1 MASNPKDL
9 NRLYENIVQYSERM
23 FNNLDRY
30 NQQDYA
36 RALKK
41 VKALVADAYAAY
53 GAQGKLTYAEM
64 QKYERIR
71 KLDASLSEAIRDNV
85 GNVAPRTRKILK
97 ETVNGSYAKSA
108 DIIALKTGVEI
119 TKRLTADEIIA
130 LLQKPISGLTMN
142 ERMALRVTDLEM
154 RITAEVRRKILQG
167 APVEDT
173 WKGVKTVMEK
183 VYAKD
188 RTMLADDAHRVS
200 QEAVQASL
208 ESGLDKGIFP
218 TKTWITAG
226 DEKVREAHR
235 LLDGQTVDAD
245 QDFEVPSGEWKG
257 YHAGSPEQF
266 GEPALDYNCRCY
278 VVAGFRDKKEG
289 E

>member
-1 MASNPKDL
+1 MTKDL
-9 NRLYENIVQYSERM
+9 NRLYKNIVVYSERM
-23 FNNLDRY
+23 FKNLDRY
-30 NQQDYA
+30 NREDYT

-53 GAQGKLTYAEM
+53 GTKGTLTYAEM

-71 KLDASLSEAIRDNV
+71 KLDAALSEAIRDNV

-97 ETVNGSYAKSA
+97 ETFNGSYGKSA

-154 RITAEVRRKILQG
+154 RVTAEVRRKILQG
-167 APVEDT
+167 VPVEDT

-188 RTMLADDAHRVS
+188 RTMLADDTHRVS

-226 DEKVREAHR
+226 DEKVRDAHR

-245 QDFEVPSGEWKG
+245 QDFEIPSGEWKG
-257 YHAGSPEQF
+257 YHAGGPEQF

-289 E
+289 GERE